1 MEHLDILYDHY
12 KDTVVLMKDAQ
23 RDRDRFF
30 VIMCILLAL
39 LFVFNLDPLS
49 TLSTIQQ
56 IAKNQ
61 WGVVSIPET
70 NVIRSLL
77 WGLLLYYTIRYIQR
91 NIYSE
96 RLTNYIH
103 TIEENFQLN
112 GDLPICREGGN
123 YLQEYPPV
131 LNLIHYI
138 YTIIFPVLY
147 LCLII
152 IVFINEFQ
160 NGNPPINGIIAAL
173 DFILVVF
180 YMVFLYRQKLFAIIH
195 RIKSVFHRRVE

>member
-1 MEHLDILYDHY
+1 MEHIDILYDHY
-12 KDTVVLMKDAQ
+12 KDTVALMKDAQ

-30 VIMCILLAL
+30 VVMCILLAL

-70 NVIRSLL
+70 SVIRSLL

-96 RLTNYIH
+96 RLTNYI
-103 TIEENFQLN
+103 
-112 GDLPICREGGN
+112 LP
-123 YLQEYPPV
+123 
-131 LNLIHYI
+131 
-138 YTIIFPVLY
+138 
-147 LCLII
+147 
-152 IVFINEFQ
+152 
-160 NGNPPINGIIAAL
+160 
-173 DFILVVF
+173 
-180 YMVFLYRQKLFAIIH
+180 
-195 RIKSVFHRRVE
+195 

>member
-77 WGLLLYYTIRYIQR
+77 WGLGQFTRNYTQTVKR
-91 NIYSE
+91 
-96 RLTNYIH
+96 
-103 TIEENFQLN
+103 
-112 GDLPICREGGN
+112 
-123 YLQEYPPV
+123 
-131 LNLIHYI
+131 
-138 YTIIFPVLY
+138 
-147 LCLII
+147 
-152 IVFINEFQ
+152 
-160 NGNPPINGIIAAL
+160 AA
-173 DFILVVF
+173 DN
-180 YMVFLYRQKLFAIIH
+180 K
-195 RIKSVFHRRVE
+195 

>member
-1 MEHLDILYDHY
+1 MEHIDILYDHY
-12 KDTVVLMKDAQ
+12 KDTVALMKDAQ

-30 VIMCILLAL
+30 VVMCILLAL

-70 NVIRSLL
+70 SVIRSLL

-103 TIEENFQLN
+103 TIEKTFQLN
-112 GDLPICREGGN
+112 TDLPICREGGN
-123 YLQEYPPV
+123 YLQEYPQV
-131 LNLIHYI
+131 LDLIHYI

-180 YMVFLYRQKLFAIIH
+180 YMVFLYR
-195 RIKSVFHRRVE
+195 

>member
-1 MEHLDILYDHY
+1 
-12 KDTVVLMKDAQ
+12 MKDAQ

-30 VIMCILLAL
+30 VVMCILLAL

-70 NVIRSLL
+70 SVIRSLL

-96 RLTNYIH
+96 RLTSYIH
-103 TIEENFQLN
+103 TIEKTFQLN
-112 GDLPICREGGN
+112 TDLPICREGGN
-123 YLQEYPPV
+123 YLQEYPQV
-131 LNLIHYI
+131 LDLIHYI

-180 YMVFLYRQKLFAIIH
+180 YMVFLYRQKLSAILQ

>member
-1 MEHLDILYDHY
+1 MSTQEQNCCGKIDSSYDAPIECYGIGAQWVNGFTQDGIINALKQRLMEHLDILYDHY

-147 LCLII
+147 L
-152 IVFINEFQ
+152 
-160 NGNPPINGIIAAL
+160 
-173 DFILVVF
+173 
-180 YMVFLYRQKLFAIIH
+180 
-195 RIKSVFHRRVE
+195 

>member
-1 MEHLDILYDHY
+1 
-12 KDTVVLMKDAQ
+12 MKDAQ